1 MKIISGGQTGADIA
15 ALITAKKFN
24 LATGG
29 WIPKGFKT
37 LIGPKP
43 EYQELYNLQEH
54 SSASYPPRTFLNVK
68 NSDATLRFAWDFNSS
83 GEKCT
88 LKAIFQYN
96 KLYLDVNLKN
106 SIRFTDVVDW
116 IIIHNL
122 KVLNVAGNSEKTYSG
137 MTVFVIEYLTEV
149 FNVLKNKNYI

>member
-24 LATGG
+24 LETGG

-43 EYQELYNLQEH
+43 EYKDLYGLQEH
-54 SSASYPPRTFLNVK
+54 SHPDYPPRTFLNVRT
-68 NSDATLRFAWDFNSS
+68 SDATLRFANDFNSF
-83 GEKCT
+83 GERCT
-88 LKAIFQYN
+88 LKAITQYV
-96 KLYLDVNLKN
+96 KPYLDVDLKN
-106 SIRFTDVVDW
+106 PISFKDVADW
-116 IIIHNL
+116 IIDRNL

-149 FNVLKNKNYI
+149 FDILKSKNYI

>member
-106 SIRFTDVVDW
+106 SIPFTDVVDW